1 MADYHGSSGA
11 DTIDQV
17 GQGLADGSNIF
28 GEGGDDT
35 IIVKSGVAVGGAGN
49 DVLKGTSTAAGVAY
63 WTSTAGVVVDLAKGV
78 AQDGLGGTDTLSGF
92 FSVQDSNYSDRITG
106 SAADESFWLNGGA
119 DVVDGGAGYDTAVFY
134 NRKSTDATITFD
146 AATRTFTVQKRFPG
160 GDNSTTVLT
169 NVERIQFTGA
179 ESDLVT
185 INAAN
190 YLPNGKA
197 VLGTALTSLSLPNN
211 AMQQLLVGDFTGDG
225 RADLITPT
233 IDYASNFNSASPF
246 WLFGGDGQGGFV
258 NASASLPAA
267 AGGFYVARSLVGDF
281 NEDGRPDVFIL
292 ESGPD
297 REPFPGGQNAVMLS
311 GSGGRYT
318 VSSAG
323 LPQIKIFT
331 HGGAVGD
338 VNGDGHLDVVAF
350 AIHAYSSHTPGQGP
364 ALQILL
370 GDGKGGFTLDTADM
384 PAYYQGTNYNPGN
397 TMGALIDVN
406 NDGKVD
412 LIAGRWNESTRPSE
426 VYLNDG
432 KGYATI
438 APVALPASGVS
449 HEAVMAVTPMDLNGD
464 NLVDLAVSVTNGGP
478 VGTPDFYTV
487 AYIQLLINDGDGKF
501 HDETQ
506 ARLPQTAASPT
517 ASVPLYWYK
526 TLQAVDVN
534 GDGFKDMVVGVDTGG
549 AGQGSRIFINDGAG
563 KFTRLS
569 VELPYLATALT
580 DAAGKTYA
588 FAASE
593 NNALKVFANDLP
605 STAPVTAAFANIL
618 REATPIPGHADLRSQ
633 LITGVGVGTLDGA
646 QATGQLVKAAVATTS
661 VATLNY
667 QFFTGKIPSLGGID
681 YLIAPTGPNAS
692 NLNSA
697 YYAQFNTVNRY
708 INFAVNLGK
717 YGDGKDSFAATYG
730 QLSLFDAT
738 REAYKTIFGVTPDD
752 AKVHALIDPRI
763 DYLASYGGDGATGI
777 GTKAAMVGWLL
788 AAAAT
793 EDVGMYAKSNDA
805 FLTDLADGATFAVNI
820 VGTYGKPE
828 YAVF

>member
-1 MADYHGSSGA
+1 MADYHGSGGA
-11 DTIDQV
+11 DTIDQAAE
-17 GQGLADGSNIF
+17 GIANGSNIY

-35 IIVKSGVAVGGAGN
+35 ITVKFGIAVGGAGN
-49 DVLKGTSTAAGVAY
+49 DVLKGTSASAGVAY
-63 WTSTAGVVVDLAKGV
+63 WTSTSGVVVDLAKGV

-92 FSVQDSNYSDRITG
+92 FSIQDSTHSDKITG
-106 SAADESFWLNGGA
+106 SAADESFWLSGGA
-119 DVVDGGAGYDTAVFY
+119 DVVDGGGGFDTAVFY
-134 NRKSTDATITFD
+134 DRKSTDATITFD
-146 AATRTFTVQKRFPG
+146 SATRTFTVKKRFPG
-160 GDNSTTVLT
+160 GDNGTTVLT

-179 ESDLVT
+179 NSDLVT
-185 INAAN
+185 ISAAN
-190 YLPNGKA
+190 YLPNGKF
-197 VLGTALTSLSLPNN
+197 VLGTVLTSLSLSNN
-211 AMQQLLVGDFTGDG
+211 VMQQLLVGDFTGDG
-225 RADLITPT
+225 KADLITPT

-246 WLFGGDGQGGFV
+246 WLFGGNDQGGFV
-258 NASASLPAA
+258 DASPSLPTA
-267 AGGFYVARSLVGDF
+267 AGGFYVARALVGDF

-311 GSGGRYT
+311 QGGGSYA

-350 AIHAYSSHTPGQGP
+350 AIHAYSPSTPGQGP

-370 GDGKGGFTLDTADM
+370 GDGKGGFTLDTANM
-384 PAYYQGTNYNPGN
+384 PAYYQGTGYNPGN
-397 TMGALIDVN
+397 TMGALVDVN
-406 NDGKVD
+406 NDGKAD

-438 APVALPASGVS
+438 APVALPGTGVS
-449 HEAVMAVTPMDLNGD
+449 HEAVMAVTPIDLNGD
-464 NLVDLAVSVTNGGP
+464 NLIDLAVAVTNGGP
-478 VGTPDFYTV
+478 AGTPDFYTV
-487 AYIQLLINDGDGKF
+487 GYIQLLINDGNGKF

-506 ARLPQTAASPT
+506 IRLPQSAASPT
-517 ASVPLYWYK
+517 TSVPLYWYK

-534 GDGFKDMVVGVDTGG
+534 GDGFKDMIAGVDTGG

-563 KFTRLS
+563 KFTKLS

-580 DAAGKTYA
+580 DAAGKVYA
-588 FAASE
+588 FAAAE
-593 NNALKVFANDLP
+593 NNTLKVLANDLP
-605 STAPVTAAFANIL
+605 STARVMTAFTNIL
-618 REATPIPGHADLRSQ
+618 REATPIAGHVDLRSQ
-633 LITGVGVGTLDGA
+633 LITGVGVGTQDVD
-646 QATGQLVKAAVATTS
+646 QAASQLVKAAVATTS
-661 VATLNY
+661 VATLSY

-681 YLIAPTGPNAS
+681 FLVSPTGPNTS

-717 YGDGKDSFAATYG
+717 YGDGKDTFAATYG
-730 QLSLFDAT
+730 KLSLFEAT

-752 AKVHALIDPRI
+752 AKVHALIDPRV

-828 YAVF
+828 YALF